1 MKYEILLADD
11 DDSVRLVLSKA
22 LSRAGHSVKATDNA
36 QTLIKWAENGQ
47 GDIILTDVM
56 MGGREVF
63 ESLPQI
69 AAARP
74 KMPIIIISA
83 NNTVNTALKSGQHK
97 VFEYVPKP
105 FDLDDVTNAV
115 QRAGLSVNPRRQKNL
130 ADTRQLPLIGRSAVM
145 QPVFRAV
152 SRFAAG
158 NLPVLIGGS
167 VGTGKDLVARL
178 LHDGG
183 PRSDKPF
190 LRTTDFDN
198 TSLTLQK
205 VNGGDIYIDEIA
217 ELSLTQ
223 QERLLA
229 LMTEAELIPANSR
242 PRILSATRKDLRKLA
257 ENGSF
262 RDDLLFRI
270 NVAEI
275 SIPDLALRDRDIYEL
290 AQAFLSKA
298 SPSQSRRFETEAL
311 DILHRHN
318 WSGNVRELENIVRR
332 LAILYSDDVI
342 TASMVL
348 QEFSKGDRP
357 VIEGS
362 EDKTRLDKQ
371 IEIACRSLLSS
382 EGLGAGAGA
391 VTAGPPIL
399 GTAGSDGYNAA
410 GDLDTHYQTALAW
423 VERPLI
429 IEALR
434 LTGGNRA
441 KAADKLGIH
450 RNTLRTRLKTL
461 DIQ

>member
-11 DDSVRLVLSKA
+11 DDSVRLVLSKT

-36 QTLIKWAENGQ
+36 QTLLKWAQNGQ

-56 MGGREVF
+56 MGGKEIF
-63 ESLPQI
+63 ESLPDI
-69 AAARP
+69 SAARP

-115 QRAGLSVNPRRQKNL
+115 ARAGLSVNPRRQKQSTDVRKL
-130 ADTRQLPLIGRSAVM
+130 LMIGRSAVM

-158 NLPVLIGGS
+158 NLPVLIQGS

-190 LRTTDFDN
+190 LRTTDFEN

-217 ELSLTQ
+217 ELSLHQ

-229 LMTEAELIPANSR
+229 LMTEAEMIAASAR
-242 PRILSATRKDLRKLA
+242 PRILSATRKDLRKRA
-257 ENGSF
+257 EDGSF

-275 SIPDLALRDRDIYEL
+275 RIPDLALRERDTYEL
-290 AQAFLSKA
+290 SEAFLSKA

-318 WSGNVRELENIVRR
+318 WAGNVRELENIVRR
-332 LAILYSDDVI
+332 LAVLYSDDVI
-342 TASMVL
+342 TADMVL
-348 QEFSKGDRP
+348 QEFSKD
-357 VIEGS
+357 VLASESSS

-371 IEIACRSLLSS
+371 IEMNCRALLNTSS
-382 EGLGAGAGA
+382 PEDEGEE
-391 VTAGPPIL
+391 T
-399 GTAGSDGYNAA
+399 S
-410 GDLDTHYQTALAW
+410 YQQALAW

-450 RNTLRTRLKTL
+450 RNTLRTRLKSL
-461 DIQ
+461 NID